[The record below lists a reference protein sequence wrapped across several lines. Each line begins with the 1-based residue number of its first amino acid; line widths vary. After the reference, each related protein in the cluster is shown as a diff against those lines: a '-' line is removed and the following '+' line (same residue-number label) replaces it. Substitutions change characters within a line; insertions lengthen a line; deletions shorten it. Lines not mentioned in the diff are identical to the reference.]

1 MKQTKYL
8 IIDVDGTLTDGKI
21 YMGNNGEVC
30 KAFHIRDGSG
40 IHDLLIPSGIIPDII
55 TGRKSAIVLNRCNEI
70 GITRIYQGVSDKYIK
85 LKDITDDL
93 SQIAYIGDDINDLS
107 CMKSI
112 AAANGLIG
120 CPKDAINEVREV
132 ADYISKYNGGEGAV
146 RDFIEWLIA

>member
-40 IHDLLIPSGIIPDII
+40 IHDLLIPSGIIPVII
-55 TGRKSAIVLNRCNEI
+55 TGRKSAIVLNRCNEL

-107 CMKSI
+107 CIQSI
-112 AAANGLIG
+112 AADHGLSG
-120 CPKDAINEVREV
+120 GPKDAINEVREV